1 MLQVEAHLHR
11 LLGVFGCN
19 LSETSPRTA
28 EALKVSSLENNPVVH
43 DLQMA
48 SLAADF
54 DVETLWTEKD
64 QAAVDKWRAAKEKQ
78 YAVEVRDAS
87 GGTRARDIMARS

>member
-11 LLGVFGCN
+11 LLGVFGCKAGHRV
-19 LSETSPRTA
+19 SFQPRTA
-28 EALKVSSLENNPVVH
+28 EALKGSSLENNPVVH

-87 GGTRARDIMARS
+87 GGTRARDIM